1 MFSEK
6 IDLKSGAQ
14 LYWPCCGGKLSAGAE
29 ATTMFSFTLYFHEL
43 GSIPVSCVNQELG
56 KILLI
61 REVAELP

>member
-14 LYWPCCGGKLSAGAE
+14 LYWKLSAGAE